1 MAAFFSLR
9 RRGPLK
15 SDERVGILSL
25 ILPLLLH
32 FTILGHRNAQNMPP
46 HYIGKRGNKTD
57 EKRSNKK
64 ASWNDPNFFRFF
76 SFFQASHYKMYLK
89 TLHIFL
95 CATLMVS
102 FVFFSSFAR

>member
-32 FTILGHRNAQNMPP
+32 FTILGHRNVQNVPP
-46 HYIGKRGNKTD
+46 NYIVKRGNKTD

-64 ASWNDPNFFRFF
+64 AASGREIAPNTGANAPKFF
-76 SFFQASHYKMYLK
+76 
-89 TLHIFL
+89 TL
-95 CATLMVS
+95 ATKS
-102 FVFFSSFAR
+102 